1 MLVPNPSVVLRG
13 LVETQPRVA
22 STIELWDAWLFAELD
37 AEFALKRWWEADSG
51 EREDAFA
58 TYSAA
63 LEREGKA
70 AHALQVRLAGK
81 TRYAAAA

>member
-13 LVETQPRVA
+13 LVDSQPREAPTV
-22 STIELWDAWLFAELD
+22 ELWDAWLFAELD
-37 AEFALKRWWEADSG
+37 AEFALKRWWEATGS

-58 TYSAA
+58 AYTAA
-63 LEREGKA
+63 LEREAQA
-70 AHALQVRLAGK
+70 ARALEVRLAGQ